1 MTTDPAGP
9 LTLTYYGHC
18 AFQWRT
24 EAGLKVLADPYRN
37 ITGRYWF
44 QRLFPDVECDLGLI
58 THAHFDHDASER
70 LPEGAS
76 LIRMPGDFSNLDM
89 NIRGVQDL
97 HSGASR
103 LRNFPNVMFR
113 LETGGIS
120 FLHIGDN
127 RVDWPT
133 DVTQAIGDVDVL
145 LVTVDDSNHL
155 LNYGEVDSLIE
166 RLEPKIVIPMHYQI
180 PGLMADE
187 TGLKPP
193 EGWLATRA
201 NVKRLDGSDA
211 ELSPKGL
218 PSKTEVWLFQ
228 PSPVSFKSPQVEPVT
243 PQ

>member
-1 MTTDPAGP
+1 MTTDPSGP

-44 QRLFPDVECDLGLI
+44 PRLFPDVECDLGLI

-133 DVTQAIGDVDVL
+133 DVAQAIGDVDVL

-180 PGLMADE
+180 PGLMADD
-187 TGLKPP
+187 TG
-193 EGWLATRA
+193 
-201 NVKRLDGSDA
+201 
-211 ELSPKGL
+211 
-218 PSKTEVWLFQ
+218 
-228 PSPVSFKSPQVEPVT
+228 
-243 PQ
+243 

>member
-1 MTTDPAGP
+1 MPNSTEGP

-37 ITGRYWF
+37 ISGRYWF

-70 LPEGAS
+70 LPERAS
-76 LIRMPGDFSNLDM
+76 LIRMPGSFSNKDM
-89 NIRGVQDL
+89 NIRGVLDI
-97 HSGASR
+97 HSGDSR
-103 LRNFPNVMFR
+103 SKDLPNVMFR

-127 RVDWPT
+127 RVDWPSN
-133 DVTQAIGDVDVL
+133 VSRAIGEIDIL

-155 LNYGEVDSLIE
+155 LSYDEVDSLIK
-166 RLEPKIVIPMHYQI
+166 RLKPSIVIPMHYQI
-180 PGLMADE
+180 PELMADD

-193 EGWLATRA
+193 DGWLTTQG
-201 NVKRLDGSDA
+201 NVKRLNGPSA
-211 ELSPKGL
+211 EFSPEAL
-218 PSKTEVWLFQ
+218 TSETEGWLFQ
-228 PSPVSFKSPQVEPVT
+228 PSPASFKSPRVE
-243 PQ
+243 Q